1 MSKCINTS
9 KHSFHNTNQRPSVES
24 HGYKIIHSTKLIVG
38 NVNKYSKSILWI
50 HEFY

>member
-9 KHSFHNTNQRPSVES
+9 KNSFHGTNQRPSVES
-24 HGYKIIHSTKLIVG
+24 HGYKIIHCTKLIVG